1 MGGPTEPRPF
11 GREWGDA
18 LLEALFTESPM
29 GLYLFDED
37 LRLIRMN
44 SAARGWR
51 GAAVE
56 DHTGHR
62 LGEVV
67 PGFDTE
73 AIEAMLRRVLD
84 TGQAAI
90 DFEQR
95 GFPPTDP
102 TREYVASISAFR
114 LRGSGDAA
122 HRIGV
127 AAEVTDVTGQ
137 FRARNRVMLLNAAG
151 ERVGRTLDMTGTA
164 EEFVEFVVPALADAA
179 TVDLFDCVLRGGEP
193 PAGPVESHLP
203 LRRVARRD
211 VESTGSDGD
220 QDGSIPLISLDPPTP
235 YTQSVV
241 DHRPRLIQQPGVDP
255 GVPATGGREAADGES
270 GSGTGSVLVL
280 PLVTRGVAL
289 GVAVVRRNTLSD
301 PFDEDDLAIA
311 AEVAGRMSLSLDN
324 ARRYE
329 REHATARTLQRGLLP
344 PALPSV
350 SAVETAHRYLPGL
363 DAGGD
368 WFDLLT
374 LSGGRVALVVG
385 DVEGHGLA
393 AATTMGQLRTAVF
406 TLAALDLQPEEV
418 LSRLDDM
425 MARMAEE
432 RTRLSADVAS
442 DPPGASCVYLVYD
455 PVSRLCTFARAGH
468 PPAVLVRP
476 DGQTQVLDGGA
487 GPPLGLG
494 GLPFEAEDKELPE
507 GSLLALYT
515 NGLIEGRRASDDAL
529 GRLQRVLAHP
539 GRSLADS
546 CDEAVSAVRPRRADD
561 DAVLLLART
570 RSLTSDSVATWTL
583 PLDPAIVSTARTL
596 AGRQLA
602 AWDLDDLA
610 FTTELMVSELVTNA
624 IRYSTGT
631 VVLRLIRDGD
641 SLLCEVFDNS
651 TTAPHL
657 RRSRESDEGGRGL
670 LLVAQC
676 SRRWGTRLT
685 ATGKAVWAE
694 QPLPEPV
701 SVGRL
706 SQRPADPGSS
716 VPSGQ
721 EPPA

>member
-1 MGGPTEPRPF
+1 MGDPIEPRPP
-11 GREWGDA
+11 GREWSDA
-18 LLEALFTESPM
+18 LLEALFTESPT
-29 GLYLFDED
+29 GLYLVDKD

-51 GAAVE
+51 GVAVE
-56 DHTGHR
+56 DNTGRR
-62 LGEVV
+62 LGEVI

-84 TGQAAI
+84 TGKAVI

-114 LRGSGDAA
+114 LQGRGDAA
-122 HRIGV
+122 DRVGV

-137 FRARNRVMLLNAAG
+137 YRARTRVMLLNEAG
-151 ERVGRTLDMTGTA
+151 ERIGRTLDMTGTA
-164 EEFVEFVVPALADAA
+164 EEFVGFAVPALADGA

-193 PAGPVESHLP
+193 PAGPVEAHLP

-211 VESTGSDGD
+211 AESTGADGD
-220 QDGSIPLISLDPPTP
+220 QAGSMPLISLDPPTP

-255 GVPATGGREAADGES
+255 GVPGTGGRGPADEES
-270 GSGTGSVLVL
+270 GSVLVL

-289 GVAVVRRNTLSD
+289 GVAVVRRNHHSD

-311 AEVAGRMSLSLDN
+311 AEVAGRMALSLDN

-344 PALPSV
+344 PALPRV
-350 SAVETAHRYLPGL
+350 SAVETAHRYLPGH

-393 AATTMGQLRTAVF
+393 AATTMGQLRTAVS
-406 TLAALDLQPEEV
+406 TLAAMDLQPDEV
-418 LSRLDDM
+418 LSRLDDL
-425 MARMAEE
+425 MARMTEE
-432 RTRLSADVAS
+432 RTRLAGDATS
-442 DPPGASCVYLVYD
+442 DQHAGASCVYLVYD

-468 PPAVLVRP
+468 PPPVLVRP
-476 DGQTQVLDGGA
+476 DGHTQVLDGGA

-494 GLPFEAEDKELPE
+494 GLPFEAADMELPE

-529 GRLQRVLAHP
+529 GRLQRVLGHP
-539 GRSLADS
+539 GRTLADS
-546 CDEAVSAVRPRRADD
+546 CDEAVAAVRPHRADD

-602 AWDLDDLA
+602 SWGLDDLA

-657 RRSRESDEGGRGL
+657 RRSRDSDEGGRGL

-685 ATGKAVWAE
+685 ATGKAIWAE
-694 QPLPEPV
+694 QPLPAPV
-701 SVGRL
+701 AAERL
-706 SQRPADPGSS
+706 SQRPADPG
-716 VPSGQ
+716 PSASRDPGA
-721 EPPA
+721 PA